1 MLYEDSNM
9 YSMNE
14 RVSVSFIERLH
25 ALQAAVIFA
34 TLPPSLTSEGICMV
48 IKARCFIPQ
57 NCVIF

>member
-1 MLYEDSNM
+1 M

-34 TLPPSLTSEGICMV
+34 TLPPSLPSEGICMV
-48 IKARCFIPQ
+48 NKARCFIPQ

>member
-1 MLYEDSNM
+1 M

-34 TLPPSLTSEGICMV
+34 TLPPSLPRAFAWV
-48 IKARCFIPQ
+48 IKPVVFYPKI
-57 NCVIF
+57 V